1 MGWDTHIPDP
11 ADRHVGARVRRR
23 RKSLQMSREQLGAHV
38 SLTFQQIQKHELG
51 IDRIGAVKLFQI
63 ARALQAPLAY
73 FFDGYATGGKM
84 SRNGDRIGPLPRI
97 RGENLRC
104 RIAEGAGAH
113 RQD

>member
-1 MGWDTHIPDP
+1 MVWDTNIPDP

-23 RKSLQMSREQLGAHV
+23 RKSLEMSREELGAHV

-63 ARALQAPLAY
+63 ARALNIPLAY
-73 FFDGYATGGKM
+73 FFDGYAAGATT
-84 SRNGDRIGPLPRI
+84 SRSVGRIGPMPRV

-104 RIAEGAGAH
+104 RIAERAGAH
-113 RQD
+113 AQD